1 MQSDLLR
8 FDHTFGARIG
18 IHPETFPRRII
29 GHGEGDHPLLEM
41 QGSTGVLGC
50 YRFIIHQNL
59 TAGLNADGRHG
70 TACVA
75 HGEQIARLIM
85 CGRLRRDCGRT
96 AESCLGI
103 FCLGFVDIAAL
114 HLTHL
119 GAA

>member
-75 HGEQIARLIM
+75 HGCVEVAGALPNPALAFSALVLLISQPSIS
-85 CGRLRRDCGRT
+85 LT
-96 AESCLGI
+96 WVQPESSS
-103 FCLGFVDIAAL
+103 FC
-114 HLTHL
+114 
-119 GAA
+119 